1 MNNEKEMKR
10 HNKVLESIR
19 NATKKEDL
27 PNVTLSSITRY
38 LAQNVYFDKKRVSQ
52 IAFKPIVDAFLEN
65 NYMFTPEV
73 KATFIKV
80 LKDNYPGK
88 TDEEYEEK
96 FNQFSGN
103 NFMFNYI
110 IEISSRASKIQEF
123 EEKNDLE
130 NHEAILKQIRNAN
143 EISELPKVGRGILN
157 REIQNNTITDFTK
170 RIPMARLERLTNAI
184 FEEKETDEIEQI
196 IMDICKEEKLDE
208 EQTGLMSDQII
219 SQILTDKK
227 IGYLVEEVKQ
237 KNDKVLVIYRRE
249 HEDIMDN
256 IKDARRISQLPQN
269 LTFSS
274 LTAYLSGNTTIYPKG
289 KKISTTDFQNLTQLL
304 LDGESFD
311 SPKVQDE
318 LKEVVKRYYPEKEE
332 EAYKLLFDKLSRLP
346 RTYYLRDEINYSQ
359 ERQKEFVGRQCSNVN
374 VYFIPNPKSPIEGG
388 RFYNCYINRVD
399 NLNLDQIIP
408 LNLDELVPDG
418 MDVDSIEWYIQ
429 EHYDETFK
437 AAGGIILNKDETI
450 GQVTVFQPSE
460 GKIGI
465 TPEEQKRYEEIE
477 QIGKKV
483 KEIIRNKNEKAKK
496 FEDLQNAYIQYQKE
510 TDDELKDLEE
520 RINELLREGKS
531 DNSNQKNNSDGQR

>member
-1 MNNEKEMKR
+1 MNDEKEMER

-19 NATKKEDL
+19 NASKKEEL

-38 LAQNVYFDKKRVSQ
+38 LAQNIHFDNKRVSQ
-52 IAFKPIVDAFLEN
+52 TAFKPIVDAFLEN
-65 NYMFTPEV
+65 NCMLMPDV
-73 KATFIKV
+73 KDIFIKV

-103 NFMFNYI
+103 NYMFNYI
-110 IEISSRASKIQEF
+110 IEISSRTAKIQEF
-123 EEKNDLE
+123 QEKQDLE
-130 NHEAILKQIRNAN
+130 EHERTLKQIRNAN
-143 EISELPKVGRGILN
+143 EINELPKVGRGTLN

-170 RIPMARLERLTNAI
+170 KIPMARLERLTNAI
-184 FEEKETDEIEQI
+184 FEEKGTYEIEEI
-196 IMDICKEEKLDE
+196 VMDICKEEKLDE
-208 EQTGLMSDQII
+208 EQTSLMSDQIM
-219 SQILTDKK
+219 SQLLSDKK

-249 HEDIMDN
+249 HEETMDN

-274 LTAYLSGNTTIYPKG
+274 LTTYLSGNTTIYPKG
-289 KKISTTDFQNLTQLL
+289 KKISTTDFQNLTQLI

-311 SPKVQDE
+311 SSKVQDE

-332 EAYKLLFDKLSRLP
+332 EAYNLLLDKLSRLP

-388 RFYNCYINRVD
+388 RFYNCYINRVQ
-399 NLNLDQIIP
+399 NLNLDKIIP
-408 LNLDELVPDG
+408 LNLDEIVPED

-429 EHYDETFK
+429 EYYDDTFK

-483 KEIIRNKNEKAKK
+483 KEIIKNKNEKAKK

-520 RINELLREGKS
+520 RINELLRDGKS
-531 DNSNQKNNSDGQR
+531 DNSDQKNNSDGQR

>member
-1 MNNEKEMKR
+1 MNNEKEMER

-38 LAQNVYFDKKRVSQ
+38 LAQNIHFDNKRVSQ
-52 IAFKPIVDAFLEN
+52 TAFRPIVDAFLEN
-65 NYMFTPEV
+65 NCMLMPDV
-73 KATFIKV
+73 KDIFIKV

-103 NFMFNYI
+103 NYMFNYI
-110 IEISSRASKIQEF
+110 IEISSRAAKIQEF
-123 EEKNDLE
+123 QEKQDLE
-130 NHEAILKQIRNAN
+130 EHERTLKQIRNAN
-143 EISELPKVGRGILN
+143 EISELPKVGRGTLN

-170 RIPMARLERLTNAI
+170 KIPMARLERLTNAI
-184 FEEKETDEIEQI
+184 FEEKGTYEIEEI

-208 EQTGLMSDQII
+208 EQTSLMSDQIM
-219 SQILTDKK
+219 SQLLSDKK

-249 HEDIMDN
+249 HEETMDN
-256 IKDARRISQLPQN
+256 IKNARRISQLPQN

-289 KKISTTDFQNLTQLL
+289 KKISTTDFQNLTQLI

-311 SPKVQDE
+311 SSKVQDE

-332 EAYKLLFDKLSRLP
+332 EAYNLLLDKLSRLP

-388 RFYNCYINRVD
+388 RFYNCYINRVQ
-399 NLNLDQIIP
+399 NLNLDKIIP
-408 LNLDELVPDG
+408 LNLDEIVPED

-429 EHYDETFK
+429 EYYDDTFK

-483 KEIIRNKNEKAKK
+483 KEIIKNKNEKAKK

-520 RINELLREGKS
+520 RINELLRDGKS
-531 DNSNQKNNSDGQR
+531 DNSDQKNNSDGQR

>member
-1 MNNEKEMKR
+1 M
-10 HNKVLESIR
+10 
-19 NATKKEDL
+19 
-27 PNVTLSSITRY
+27 
-38 LAQNVYFDKKRVSQ
+38 
-52 IAFKPIVDAFLEN
+52 
-65 NYMFTPEV
+65 
-73 KATFIKV
+73 
-80 LKDNYPGK
+80 
-88 TDEEYEEK
+88 
-96 FNQFSGN
+96 
-103 NFMFNYI
+103 
-110 IEISSRASKIQEF
+110 
-123 EEKNDLE
+123 
-130 NHEAILKQIRNAN
+130 
-143 EISELPKVGRGILN
+143 N

-170 RIPMARLERLTNAI
+170 KIPMARLERLTNAI
-184 FEEKETDEIEQI
+184 FEEKGTYEIEEI
-196 IMDICKEEKLDE
+196 VMDICKEEKLDE
-208 EQTGLMSDQII
+208 EQTSLMSDQIM
-219 SQILTDKK
+219 SQLLSDKK

-249 HEDIMDN
+249 HEETMDN

-289 KKISTTDFQNLTQLL
+289 KKISTIDFQNLTQLL

-311 SPKVQDE
+311 SSKVQDE

-388 RFYNCYINRVD
+388 RFYNCYINRVQ
-399 NLNLDQIIP
+399 NLNLDKIIP
-408 LNLDELVPDG
+408 LNLDEIVPED

-429 EHYDETFK
+429 EYYDDTFK

-496 FEDLQNAYIQYQKE
+496 FEDLQNVYIQYQKQ

-520 RINELLREGKS
+520 RINELLRDGKS
-531 DNSNQKNNSDGQR
+531 DNSDQKNNSDGQR

>member
-1 MNNEKEMKR
+1 MNNEKEMER

-38 LAQNVYFDKKRVSQ
+38 LAQNIHFDNKRVSQ
-52 IAFKPIVDAFLEN
+52 TAFRPIVDAFLEN
-65 NYMFTPEV
+65 NCMLMPDV
-73 KATFIKV
+73 KDIFIKV

-88 TDEEYEEK
+88 TDEECEEK

-103 NFMFNYI
+103 NYMFNYI
-110 IEISSRASKIQEF
+110 IEISSRAAKIQEF
-123 EEKNDLE
+123 QEKQDLE
-130 NHEAILKQIRNAN
+130 EHERTLKQIRNAN
-143 EISELPKVGRGILN
+143 EISELPKVGRGTLN

-170 RIPMARLERLTNAI
+170 KIPMARLERLTNAI
-184 FEEKETDEIEQI
+184 FEEKGTYEIEEI

-208 EQTGLMSDQII
+208 EQTSLMSDQIM
-219 SQILTDKK
+219 SQLLSDKK

-249 HEDIMDN
+249 HEETMDN
-256 IKDARRISQLPQN
+256 IKNARRISQLPQN

-289 KKISTTDFQNLTQLL
+289 KKISTTDFQNLTQLI

-311 SPKVQDE
+311 SSKVQDE

-332 EAYKLLFDKLSRLP
+332 EAYNLLLDKLSRLP

-388 RFYNCYINRVD
+388 RFYNCYINRVQ
-399 NLNLDQIIP
+399 NLNLDKIIP
-408 LNLDELVPDG
+408 LNLDEIVPED

-429 EHYDETFK
+429 EYYDDTFK

-483 KEIIRNKNEKAKK
+483 KEIIKNKNEKAKK

-520 RINELLREGKS
+520 RINELLRDGKS
-531 DNSNQKNNSDGQR
+531 DNSDQKNNSDGQR

>member
-1 MNNEKEMKR
+1 MNNEKEMER

-19 NATKKEDL
+19 NASKKEEL

-38 LAQNVYFDKKRVSQ
+38 LAQNIHFDNKRVSQ
-52 IAFKPIVDAFLEN
+52 TVFRPIVDAFLEN
-65 NYMFTPEV
+65 NCMLMPDV
-73 KATFIKV
+73 KDIFIKV

-103 NFMFNYI
+103 NYMFNYI
-110 IEISSRASKIQEF
+110 IEISSRAAKIQEF
-123 EEKNDLE
+123 QEKQDLE
-130 NHEAILKQIRNAN
+130 EHERTLKQIRNAN
-143 EISELPKVGRGILN
+143 EISELPKVGRGTLN

-170 RIPMARLERLTNAI
+170 KIPMARLERLTNAI
-184 FEEKETDEIEQI
+184 FEEKGTYEIEEI

-208 EQTGLMSDQII
+208 EQTSLISDQIM
-219 SQILTDKK
+219 SQLLSDKK

-249 HEDIMDN
+249 HEETMDN

-289 KKISTTDFQNLTQLL
+289 KKISTTDFQNLTQLI

-311 SPKVQDE
+311 SSKVQDE

-332 EAYKLLFDKLSRLP
+332 EAYNLLLDKLSRLP

-388 RFYNCYINRVD
+388 RFYNCYINRVQ
-399 NLNLDQIIP
+399 NLNLDKIIP
-408 LNLDELVPDG
+408 LNLDEIVPED

-429 EHYDETFK
+429 EYYDDTFK

-483 KEIIRNKNEKAKK
+483 KEIIKNKNEKAKK

-520 RINELLREGKS
+520 RINELLRDGKS
-531 DNSNQKNNSDGQR
+531 DNSDQKNNSDGQR

>member
-1 MNNEKEMKR
+1 MNNEKEMER

-19 NATKKEDL
+19 NASKKEEL

-38 LAQNVYFDKKRVSQ
+38 LAQNIHFDNKRVSQ
-52 IAFKPIVDAFLEN
+52 TAFKPIVDAFLEN
-65 NYMFTPEV
+65 NCMLMPDV
-73 KATFIKV
+73 KDIFIKV

-103 NFMFNYI
+103 NYMFNYI
-110 IEISSRASKIQEF
+110 IEISSRAAKIQEF
-123 EEKNDLE
+123 QEKQDLE
-130 NHEAILKQIRNAN
+130 EHERTLKQIRNAN
-143 EISELPKVGRGILN
+143 EINELPKIGRGTLN
-157 REIQNNTITDFTK
+157 REIQNNTSTDFTK
-170 RIPMARLERLTNAI
+170 KIPMARLERLTNAI
-184 FEEKETDEIEQI
+184 FEEKGTYEIEEI

-208 EQTGLMSDQII
+208 EQTSLMSDQIM
-219 SQILTDKK
+219 SQLLSDKK

-249 HEDIMDN
+249 HEETMDN
-256 IKDARRISQLPQN
+256 IKNARRISQLPQN

-289 KKISTTDFQNLTQLL
+289 KKISTTDFQNLTQLI

-311 SPKVQDE
+311 SSKVQDE

-332 EAYKLLFDKLSRLP
+332 EAYNLLLDKLSRLP

-388 RFYNCYINRVD
+388 RFYNCYINRVQ
-399 NLNLDQIIP
+399 NLNLDKIIP
-408 LNLDELVPDG
+408 LNLDEIVPED

-429 EHYDETFK
+429 EYYDDTFK

-483 KEIIRNKNEKAKK
+483 KEIIKNKNEKAKK

-520 RINELLREGKS
+520 RINELLRDGKS
-531 DNSNQKNNSDGQR
+531 DNSDQKNNSDGQR

>member
-1 MNNEKEMKR
+1 MNNEKEMER

-19 NATKKEDL
+19 NASKKEEL

-38 LAQNVYFDKKRVSQ
+38 LAQNIHFDNKRVPQ
-52 IAFKPIVDAFLEN
+52 TAFKPIVDAFLEN
-65 NYMFTPEV
+65 NCMLMPDV
-73 KATFIKV
+73 KDIFIKV

-103 NFMFNYI
+103 NYMFNYI
-110 IEISSRASKIQEF
+110 IEISSRAAKIQEF
-123 EEKNDLE
+123 QEKQDLE
-130 NHEAILKQIRNAN
+130 EHERTLKQIRNAN
-143 EISELPKVGRGILN
+143 EINELPKVGRGTLN
-157 REIQNNTITDFTK
+157 REIQNNTSTDFTK
-170 RIPMARLERLTNAI
+170 KIPMARLERLTNAI
-184 FEEKETDEIEQI
+184 FEEKGTYEIEEI
-196 IMDICKEEKLDE
+196 VMDICKEEKLDE
-208 EQTGLMSDQII
+208 EQTSLMSDQIM
-219 SQILTDKK
+219 SQLLSDKK

-249 HEDIMDN
+249 HEETMDN

-289 KKISTTDFQNLTQLL
+289 KKISTTYFQNLTQLI

-311 SPKVQDE
+311 SSKVQDE

-332 EAYKLLFDKLSRLP
+332 EAYNLLLDKLSRLP

-388 RFYNCYINRVD
+388 RFYNCYINRVQ
-399 NLNLDQIIP
+399 NLNLDKIIP
-408 LNLDELVPDG
+408 LNLDEIVPED

-429 EHYDETFK
+429 EYYDDTFK

-483 KEIIRNKNEKAKK
+483 KEIIKNKNEKAKK
-496 FEDLQNAYIQYQKE
+496 FEDLQNAYIQYQKQ

-520 RINELLREGKS
+520 RINELLRDGKS
-531 DNSNQKNNSDGQR
+531 DNSDQKNNSDGQR

>member
-1 MNNEKEMKR
+1 MNNEKEMER

-73 KATFIKV
+73 KSTFIKV

-110 IEISSRASKIQEF
+110 IEISSRAAKIQEF

-143 EISELPKVGRGILN
+143 EISELPKVGRGTLN

-170 RIPMARLERLTNAI
+170 RIPMTRLEKLTNAI
-184 FEEKETDEIEQI
+184 FEEKGNDEIEQI
-196 IMDICKEEKLDE
+196 VTDICKEENLDE
-208 EQTGLMSDQII
+208 EQTCLMSDQII

-496 FEDLQNAYIQYQKE
+496 FEDLQNAYIQYQKQ

-520 RINELLREGKS
+520 RINELLRDGKS
-531 DNSNQKNNSDGQR
+531 DNSDQKNNSDGQR